1 MTGFVAVQQNHALAG
16 GLQMQ
21 GGTDAN
27 DSGAENKSLT
37 VHLQSFVEG
46 DTQRPQFTCL
56 SARSTLGGLISH
68 GLVGA
73 VRRPIAPPESELQMS
88 SPRDSIDLQTISF
101 DDLSALLQQIFVRH
115 GTSPEVAAVLAHNC
129 TSAQRDG
136 SHSHGIFRIKGY
148 LSSLASGW
156 VDGQAVP
163 KVEDVG
169 AAFVRVDA
177 GGGFAQPALEAA
189 KALLIEKARSAGIA
203 ILAIR
208 NSHHFAALWPDVEPF
223 AEQGLV
229 ALSVV
234 NSMTCVVPH
243 DAQKP
248 LFGTNPIAF
257 AAPRAGG
264 DPIVFDMA
272 TSAMAHGD
280 VQIAAREGRTLPPG
294 VGVDRDGQPTCDPK
308 AILDGGALLPFGGY
322 KGSALSMMVEL
333 LAAALTGGNFS
344 FEFEWSKHP
353 GAQTPWTGQ
362 VIIVIDPDKGRGQD
376 FAARSEELVRQM
388 HGVGQTRMP
397 GDRRY
402 AERARSLANG
412 IELAAPE
419 LDRLR
424 ALASV

>member
-1 MTGFVAVQQNHALAG
+1 MSAPL
-16 GLQMQ
+16 
-21 GGTDAN
+21 
-27 DSGAENKSLT
+27 
-37 VHLQSFVEG
+37 
-46 DTQRPQFTCL
+46 DT
-56 SARSTLGGLISH
+56 A
-68 GLVGA
+68 A
-73 VRRPIAPPESELQMS
+73 
-88 SPRDSIDLQTISF
+88 LQTISF
-101 DDLSALLQQIFVRH
+101 TDLAALLEQIFLRH
-115 GTSPEVAAVLAHNC
+115 GTSPQVAAVLAANC
-129 TSAQRDG
+129 ASAERDG

-148 LSSLASGW
+148 LSSLAAAW

-163 KVEDVG
+163 TVEDVG

-189 KALLIEKARSAGIA
+189 RSLLVEKARAAGIA

-264 DPIVFDMA
+264 NPIVFDMA
-272 TSAMAHGD
+272 TSAIAHGD
-280 VQIAAREGRTLPPG
+280 VQIAARQGRMLPAG
-294 VGVDRDGQPTCDPK
+294 MGVDRSGEPTCDPK

-322 KGSALSMMVEL
+322 KGSALAMMVEL

-344 FEFEWSKHP
+344 FEFDWSKHP

-362 VIIVIDPDKGRGQD
+362 LIIVIDPDKGRGQD
-376 FAARSEELVRQM
+376 FALRSEELVRQM
-388 HGVGQTRMP
+388 QGVGQERLP

-402 AERARSLANG
+402 AQRARSVNEG
-412 IELAAPE
+412 IAIPAPE
-419 LDRLR
+419 LERLR
-424 ALASV
+424 QLASA